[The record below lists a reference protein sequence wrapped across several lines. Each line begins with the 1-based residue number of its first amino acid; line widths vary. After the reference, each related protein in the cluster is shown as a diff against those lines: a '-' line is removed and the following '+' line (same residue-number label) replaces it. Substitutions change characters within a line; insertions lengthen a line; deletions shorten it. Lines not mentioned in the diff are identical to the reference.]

1 MSETGSQNT
10 LVPVVPQGRM
20 EIAATSE
27 QAQGG
32 LPSYEEL
39 FNFYIA
45 VKKQAG
51 RTAPPLIPYEE
62 LQDFYITHG
71 GGQSS
76 VPQLSAPADAVIA
89 IVVEDDV
96 VTREEAQQAF
106 HVVKDNFATMSDEHA
121 RMKQGPHGLASEI
134 DVVRGKTAEDM

>member
-1 MSETGSQNT
+1 MLVAHLSGPNPLLVFDPALYTNIVITATMSETGSQNA
-10 LVPVVPQGRM
+10 LVPIVPQGQM

-45 VKKQAG
+45 VKQQAG
-51 RTAPPLIPYEE
+51 QTVPPLIPYEE

-71 GGQSS
+71 GGRPS
-76 VPQLSAPADAVIA
+76 VP
-89 IVVEDDV
+89 
-96 VTREEAQQAF
+96 
-106 HVVKDNFATMSDEHA
+106 
-121 RMKQGPHGLASEI
+121 
-134 DVVRGKTAEDM
+134 